1 MKLIAYIL
9 SFVFLALIANPCID
23 EPKDNILQK
32 SEFSQTTTN
41 NNQQNDTDHCSPF
54 CSCQCC
60 QTNFCVSNITS
71 VSPFVELEITY
82 SDYIQS
88 LQSLELFDFYI
99 PPKA

>member
-1 MKLIAYIL
+1 MKILAYIL

-23 EPKDNILQK
+23 KPNDNILQK
-32 SEFSQTTTN
+32 SEISQTTTN
-41 NNQQNDTDHCSPF
+41 HDQQTDNDHCSPF

-60 QTNFCVSNITS
+60 QTNFYVSNITS
-71 VSPFVELEITY
+71 ASLFNELEITY
-82 SDYIQS
+82 SDYFQS